1 MFRTGRAARAAFR
14 PRCRRPERLPVGDS
28 AELARVKKRKFVALA
43 GGVGAA
49 RFLRGLAAAV
59 DPGDITALVNTAD
72 DFVHH
77 GLHISPDIDTV
88 CYTLAGLVDEAAGW
102 GVAGDTTACLEML
115 GRLDE
120 ETWFRLGDRD
130 LALHIKRTR
139 LLGEGLPLSVVTTRV
154 CAALGIETR
163 VVPMSDDPVAT
174 EIETPEGILPFQEY
188 FVRRA
193 CRDTVRGVR
202 FRGAETSR
210 PAPGVLDAIGT
221 ASAIIICPSN
231 PLVSISPIL
240 SVPGIREAIISSDA
254 AVAAV
259 TPIIGGKT
267 VKGPAD
273 RMLRDLGHE
282 ASAVGVARLYE
293 KLASVFILDTVDEAI
308 RSDVERL
315 GMRVLVRDTLMSDA
329 ARARDLAAAVVDFL
343 DS

>member
-1 MFRTGRAARAAFR
+1 M
-14 PRCRRPERLPVGDS
+14 
-28 AELARVKKRKFVALA
+28 KKRKFVALA

-59 DPGDITALVNTAD
+59 DPRDITALVNTAD
-72 DFVHH
+72 DFIHL

-88 CYTLAGLVDEAAGW
+88 CYTLAGLVDETSGW
-102 GVAGDTTACLEML
+102 GLAGDTATCLEML

-139 LLGEGLPLSVVTTRV
+139 LLGEGLPLSVVTMRV

-163 VVPMSDDPVAT
+163 VVPMTDDPIAT
-174 EIETPEGILPFQEY
+174 EIETPEGTIPFQDY

-193 CRDTVRGVR
+193 CRDTVCGVR
-202 FRGAETSR
+202 FRGAEASR

-231 PLVSISPIL
+231 PLVSIAPIL
-240 SVPGIREAIISSDA
+240 SVPGIREAVISSEA
-254 AVAAV
+254 VVAAV
-259 TPIIGGKT
+259 TPLIGGKT

-293 KLASVFILDTVDEAI
+293 KLASVFILDTVDEAL
-308 RSDVERL
+308 RGEVERL

-329 ARARDLAAAVVDFL
+329 PRALDLAAAVVDFL
-343 DS
+343 DP